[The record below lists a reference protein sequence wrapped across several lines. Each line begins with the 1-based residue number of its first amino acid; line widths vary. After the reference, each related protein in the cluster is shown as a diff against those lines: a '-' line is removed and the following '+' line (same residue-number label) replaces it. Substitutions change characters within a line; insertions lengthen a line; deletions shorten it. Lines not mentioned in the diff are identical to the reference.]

1 MTETETLEGR
11 LVNLRRLSAKLVFA
25 DLQLHNASS
34 VELVLKA
41 AVGCERFF
49 QHSARTASSSQAH
62 RRGHTVESI
71 ATTRAL
77 LKQGDLL
84 RVTGVREPGTALA
97 E

>member
-1 MTETETLEGR
+1 MTKTETKEGR
-11 LVNLRRLSAKLVFA
+11 LVHLRRLSAKLVFA
-25 DLQLHNASS
+25 DLQLHDASS

-41 AVGCERFF
+41 AVGCERSF
-49 QHSARTASSSQAH
+49 QHSATRASQAH
-62 RRGHTVESI
+62 HRGHTVESI
-71 ATTRAL
+71 AATRAL